1 MDFGIASFAGIAVI
15 CFLVAETVKATDLD
29 NKWLPVVC
37 GISGAV
43 LGLAALYLGV
53 TDFPATDP
61 LNAVAVGVVSGLA
74 ATGAHQT
81 YKQLNKKEENV

>member
-15 CFLVAETVKATDLD
+15 CFLVAETVKATGIDT
-29 NKWLPVVC
+29 KWLPVLC
-37 GISGAV
+37 GASGAV
-43 LGLAALYLGV
+43 LGIAALWLGV
-53 TDFPATDP
+53 ADFPAADP

-81 YKQLNKKEENV
+81 YKQLTQ

>member
-15 CFLVAETVKATDLD
+15 CFLVAETVKASGIDT
-29 NKWLPVVC
+29 KWLPVVC
-37 GISGAV
+37 GVAGAM
-43 LGLAALYLGV
+43 LGVAALYLGV
-53 TDFPATDP
+53 ADFPAADP

-81 YKQLNKKEENV
+81 YKQLTN

>member
-15 CFLVAETVKATDLD
+15 CFLVAETVKAAGIDT
-29 NKWLPVVC
+29 KWLPVVC
-37 GISGAV
+37 GVAGAV
-43 LGLAALYLGV
+43 LGIAALWLGV
-53 TDFPATDP
+53 ADFPAADP

-81 YKQLNKKEENV
+81 YKQLTK

>member
-15 CFLVAETVKATDLD
+15 CFLVAETVKATGIDT
-29 NKWLPVVC
+29 KWLPVMC
-37 GISGAV
+37 GAAGAV
-43 LGLAALYLGV
+43 LGVAALYLGV
-53 TDFPATDP
+53 ADFPAADP

-81 YKQLNKKEENV
+81 YKQLMK

>member
-15 CFLVAETVKATDLD
+15 CFLVAETVKATGIDT
-29 NKWLPVVC
+29 KWLPVVC
-37 GISGAV
+37 GVAGAM
-43 LGLAALYLGV
+43 LGVAALYLGV
-53 TDFPATDP
+53 NDFPAADP

-81 YKQLNKKEENV
+81 YKQLTK

>member
-15 CFLVAETVKATDLD
+15 CFLVAETVKATGIDT
-29 NKWLPVVC
+29 KWLPVVC

-43 LGLAALYLGV
+43 LGIAALYLGV
-53 TDFPATDP
+53 ADFPAADP

-81 YKQLNKKEENV
+81 YKQLTK

>member
-15 CFLVAETVKATDLD
+15 CFLVAETVKATRIDT
-29 NKWLPVVC
+29 KWLPVVC
-37 GISGAV
+37 GVAGAV
-43 LGLAALYLGV
+43 LGVAALYLGV
-53 TDFPATDP
+53 ADFPAADP

-81 YKQLNKKEENV
+81 YKQLTK

>member
-15 CFLVAETVKATDLD
+15 CFLVAEAVKASGIDT
-29 NKWLPVVC
+29 KWLPVVC
-37 GISGAV
+37 GVAGAV
-43 LGLAALYLGV
+43 LGVAALYLGV
-53 TDFPATDP
+53 ADFPAADP

-81 YKQLNKKEENV
+81 YKQLTK

>member
-15 CFLVAETVKATDLD
+15 CFLVAETVKATGIDT
-29 NKWLPVVC
+29 KWLPVVC
-37 GISGAV
+37 GVAGAV
-43 LGLAALYLGV
+43 LGVAALYLGV
-53 TDFPATDP
+53 ADFPAADP

-81 YKQLNKKEENV
+81 YKQLTQ

>member
-15 CFLVAETVKATDLD
+15 CFLVAETAKATVMD

-37 GISGAV
+37 GISGAI

-53 TDFPATDP
+53 ADFPATDP

-81 YKQLNKKEENV
+81 YKQLTNT

>member
-15 CFLVAETVKATDLD
+15 CFLVAETVKASCIDT
-29 NKWLPVVC
+29 KWLPVVC
-37 GISGAV
+37 GVAGAV
-43 LGLAALYLGV
+43 LGVAALYLGV
-53 TDFPATDP
+53 ADFPAADP

-81 YKQLNKKEENV
+81 YKQLTK

>member
-15 CFLVAETVKATDLD
+15 CFLVAETVKATGIDT
-29 NKWLPVVC
+29 KWLPVVC
-37 GISGAV
+37 GVAGAV
-43 LGLAALYLGV
+43 LGVAALWLGV
-53 TDFPATDP
+53 ADFPAADP

-81 YKQLNKKEENV
+81 YKQLTK